1 MMVFGRAAFLGLSLG
16 LIWGVGCSVVL
27 LYSIYLAGYRK
38 AVKDS
43 LAAEKPER
51 FRGMV
56 EKFKSGIAAGEAP
69 RD

>member
-1 MMVFGRAAFLGLSLG
+1 MMAFGRTAFIGLCFG
-16 LIWGVGCSVVL
+16 LIWGVGCSLVL

-51 FRGMV
+51 FRELA
-56 EKFKSGIAAGEAP
+56 EKCKTLRADANREE
-69 RD
+69 